1 MSISGERTPDRRQRK
16 SRAALQQGLL
26 DLISS
31 KAYDAITIEDI
42 TAAADVARATFYA
55 HYRDKTELLD
65 EASAGLIAD
74 LTARVYRIAPARATS
89 EFRGAGVTEVFRH
102 AEEHRDLYLLLLT
115 GAGGAAARAELIRAF
130 ETVTS
135 EVFSRMIDE
144 PRRTPRGSMAV
155 TTKAFVGAVLL
166 TLESWLAEDRRAAAD
181 EMADEMIRAQI
192 GGLEWALGFAPGET
206 GFDVAPT
213 PVPGPGAG

>member
-26 DLISS
+26 ALIAT
-31 KAYDAITIEDI
+31 KPYDAITIEDI

-65 EASAGLIAD
+65 EASAELIAD

-89 EFRGAGVTEVFRH
+89 EFRGAGVVEVFRH
-102 AEEHRDLYLLLLT
+102 AGEHRDLYLLVLT
-115 GAGGAAARAELIRAF
+115 GAGGARVRADLIRAF
-130 ETVTS
+130 EAVTGD
-135 EVFSRMIDE
+135 VLARMIDE
-144 PRRTPRGSMAV
+144 PGRTPRESMIV

-166 TLESWLAEDRRAAAD
+166 TLEYWLAQDRRPAAAEVAN
-181 EMADEMIRAQI
+181 EMLRAQV

-206 GFDVAPT
+206 GFDVTPT
-213 PVPGPGAG
+213 PVAGSGAG